1 MSDGI
6 IITIIIC
13 STILLLSILNKIGG
27 NRKW

>member
-13 STILLLSILNKIGG
+13 LTILLLSIANKIGVKS
-27 NRKW
+27 ND